1 MGCLSYPREW
11 SQPRD
16 RPVSLA
22 PPALAGEFFTTSATW
37 EAPNSLQFSSVQS
50 LSHVR
55 LFATLWTAA
64 HQASMNTSFKFLL
77 GRDRFSLC
85 ILQISLISVC
95 HNTNIISLSYYIKCN
110 LKKNFIFDYAGS
122 LLLHRLFS
130 RSGKRGLLSSCVW
143 HTGSHCRDFSCCGG
157 QDLGCRGFR
166 SCGSQTLEHMFNSC
180 DT

>member
-1 MGCLSYPREW
+1 MNNRVQFHATPRTVTHQAPLTSIYGIFQARILEWVAISYPREW

-85 ILQISLISVC
+85 ILQIISDLC
-95 HNTNIISLSYYIKCN
+95 LSQ
-110 LKKNFIFDYAGS
+110 
-122 LLLHRLFS
+122 H
-130 RSGKRGLLSSCVW
+130 
-143 HTGSHCRDFSCCGG
+143 
-157 QDLGCRGFR
+157 
-166 SCGSQTLEHMFNSC
+166 
-180 DT
+180 